1 MNFTDNL
8 TAMIALFNM
17 KINLE
22 AYYDK
27 LAENLVKDFT
37 LQGNFKETQDYTS
50 RRTRQCLNSWE
61 IFIKI
66 VFHSDFN

>member
-1 MNFTDNL
+1 
-8 TAMIALFNM
+8 M

-27 LAENLVKDFT
+27 LAENLVKGFT
-37 LQGNFKETQDYTS
+37 PQGDFKETQDRAS
-50 RRTRQCLNSWE
+50 RRTRQCFNSWE

-66 VFHSDFN
+66 VLRNGLN